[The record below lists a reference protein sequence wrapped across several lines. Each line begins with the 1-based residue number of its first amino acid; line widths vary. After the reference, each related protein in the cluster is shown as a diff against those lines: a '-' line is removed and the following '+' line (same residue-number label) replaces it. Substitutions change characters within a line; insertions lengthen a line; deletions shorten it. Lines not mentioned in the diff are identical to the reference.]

1 MQDSTTVDFAYHVH
15 TDVGNQMVGAKV
27 NGKLVDPDH
36 ILCNAEVVEVLTYD
50 GQPTALSVSR
60 HYVKPATPLFTFSN
74 SVLVYA
80 STDSKDFPM
89 KSLMD
94 LVSSYTSIQVTSFYN
109 G

>member
-36 ILCNAEVVEVLTYD
+36 ILGNAEVVEILTYD
-50 GQPTALSVSR
+50 GQPTGLSVSR
-60 HYVKPATPLFTFSN
+60 HFVSILPEPPHPLFLLSN
-74 SVLVYA
+74 DILA
-80 STDSKDFPM
+80 T
-89 KSLMD
+89 MD
-94 LVSSYTSIQVTSFYN
+94 YV

>member
-36 ILCNAEVVEVLTYD
+36 ILGNAEVVEILTYD

-60 HYVKPATPLFTFSN
+60 HYV
-74 SVLVYA
+74 
-80 STDSKDFPM
+80 
-89 KSLMD
+89 
-94 LVSSYTSIQVTSFYN
+94 SSELGALARDTM
-109 G
+109 